1 MAKARLE
8 RSMTEGSP
16 TKLIL
21 SFALPIVI
29 GNLFQQFYTMVDT
42 IIVGR
47 YVGTEALAAVGST
60 GMITFLILGFFMGM
74 TAGFSVPISQCY
86 GAQDDVGVRK
96 AVGSAALLSVFF
108 TALITA
114 LSVGGTNWLLT
125 LLNTPE
131 EIFADAYTYIV
142 LLCGG
147 LATQVLYNMLSSILR
162 ALGNSKIPLYFLIL
176 SAGMNIILDLV
187 FILVFRMGVAGAAWA
202 TVISQGVS
210 GLLCLV
216 YIVKKVPILRMH
228 RGDFR
233 PHAPIVKKQ
242 LGIGL
247 PMALQFSI
255 TSIGGLIE
263 QPGNVS
269 HRRLYRSGKNRAAHP
284 PGLFRPGHDH
294 GDVQCPKHWRGQDH
308 SYPPRFSLGDY
319 YGGHLLHCHR
329 SRCLLLWLKAD
340 VAVCHRR
347 SGPRRSAGGHLYEG
361 HCSLLPAAHGDLC
374 LSEWCTGAGL
384 WPAPHDGRRG
394 GAVCPNDRSKDFRTF
409 YELPR
414 HLSGQPCRLG
424 VCRDL
429 LPGSLCCGHPEDTA
443 GVSGRW
449 YTSFTKLK
457 REIIYIVIFGKGL

>member
-114 LSVGGTNWLLT
+114 LSVGGMNWLLT

-131 EIFADAYTYIV
+131 EIFTDAYTYIV

-255 TSIGGLIE
+255 TSIGGLMVQSALNSLGTFHIAAFTAAGKIE
-263 QPGNVS
+263 QLIHQVYSALGTTMATYSAQNIGA
-269 HRRLYRSGKNRAAHP
+269 GKITRIRQ
-284 PGLFRPGHDH
+284 GF
-294 GDVQCPKHWRGQDH
+294 
-308 SYPPRFSLGDY
+308 
-319 YGGHLLHCHR
+319 
-329 SRCLLLWLKAD
+329 
-340 VAVCHRR
+340 
-347 SGPRRSAGGHLYEG
+347 RSATIMGP
-361 HCSLLPAAHGDLC
+361 STPLP
-374 LSEWCTGAGL
+374 SE
-384 WPAPHDGRRG
+384 
-394 GAVCPNDRSKDFRTF
+394 
-409 YELPR
+409 
-414 HLSGQPCRLG
+414 
-424 VCRDL
+424 
-429 LPGSLCCGHPEDTA
+429 SLCSSLA
-443 GVSGRW
+443 RS
-449 YTSFTKLK
+449 
-457 REIIYIVIFGKGL
+457 

>member
-86 GAQDDVGVRK
+86 GAQDEVGVRK
-96 AVGSAALLSVFF
+96 AVGSAA
-108 TALITA
+108 
-114 LSVGGTNWLLT
+114 LLT

-255 TSIGGLIE
+255 TSIGGLMVQSALNSLGTFHIAAFTAAGKIE
-263 QPGNVS
+263 QLIHQVYSALGTTMATYSAQNIGA
-269 HRRLYRSGKNRAAHP
+269 GKITRIRQGFRAATIMGATYSIAIGVVVFFFGSKLTWLFVTDDLDRVVP
-284 PGLFRPGHDH
+284 LVDIYMKAIAPFFLPLMAIYVYRNGVQGLGFGLLPMMGGVVELFARMIVAKISAHFM
-294 GDVQCPKHWRGQDH
+294 
-308 SYPPRFSLGDY
+308 SYLGI
-319 YGGHLLHCHR
+319 
-329 SRCLLLWLKAD
+329 CLASPAAW
-340 VAVCHRR
+340 V
-347 SGPRRSAGGHLYEG
+347 SAGIFFLVVY
-361 HCSLLPAAHGDLC
+361 
-374 LSEWCTGAGL
+374 
-384 WPAPHDGRRG
+384 
-394 GAVCPNDRSKDFRTF
+394 AVVIRKIQRAF
-409 YELPR
+409 
-414 HLSGQPCRLG
+414 
-424 VCRDL
+424 
-429 LPGSLCCGHPEDTA
+429 PEDGTPHLQN
-443 GVSGRW
+443 SNE
-449 YTSFTKLK
+449 K
-457 REIIYIVIFGKGL
+457 

>member
-114 LSVGGTNWLLT
+114 LSVGEMNWLLT

-255 TSIGGLIE
+255 TSIGGLMVQSALNSLGTFHIAAFTAAGKIE
-263 QPGNVS
+263 QLIHQVYSALGTTMATYSAQNIGA
-269 HRRLYRSGKNRAAHP
+269 GKITRIRQGFRAATIMGAIYSVAIGVVVFFFGSKLTWLFVTDDLDRVVP
-284 PGLFRPGHDH
+284 LVDIYMKAIAPFFLPLMAIYVYRNGVQGLG
-294 GDVQCPKHWRGQDH
+294 
-308 SYPPRFSLGDY
+308 L
-319 YGGHLLHCHR
+319 
-329 SRCLLLWLKAD
+329 A
-340 VAVCHRR
+340 
-347 SGPRRSAGGHLYEG
+347 
-361 HCSLLPAAHGDLC
+361 CSP
-374 LSEWCTGAGL
+374 
-384 WPAPHDGRRG
+384 
-394 GAVCPNDRSKDFRTF
+394 
-409 YELPR
+409 
-414 HLSGQPCRLG
+414 
-424 VCRDL
+424 
-429 LPGSLCCGHPEDTA
+429 
-443 GVSGRW
+443 
-449 YTSFTKLK
+449 
-457 REIIYIVIFGKGL
+457 

>member
-8 RSMTEGSP
+8 RNMTEGSP

-114 LSVGGTNWLLT
+114 LSVGGMNWLLT

-131 EIFADAYTYIV
+131 EIFADAYTYIA

-202 TVISQGVS
+202 TVISVS
-210 GLLCLV
+210 YTHLT
-216 YIVKKVPILRMH
+216 
-228 RGDFR
+228 
-233 PHAPIVKKQ
+233 
-242 LGIGL
+242 L
-247 PMALQFSI
+247 P
-255 TSIGGLIE
+255 T
-263 QPGNVS
+263 
-269 HRRLYRSGKNRAAHP
+269 
-284 PGLFRPGHDH
+284 
-294 GDVQCPKHWRGQDH
+294 
-308 SYPPRFSLGDY
+308 
-319 YGGHLLHCHR
+319 
-329 SRCLLLWLKAD
+329 KA
-340 VAVCHRR
+340 
-347 SGPRRSAGGHLYEG
+347 
-361 HCSLLPAAHGDLC
+361 
-374 LSEWCTGAGL
+374 
-384 WPAPHDGRRG
+384 
-394 GAVCPNDRSKDFRTF
+394 
-409 YELPR
+409 
-414 HLSGQPCRLG
+414 
-424 VCRDL
+424 
-429 LPGSLCCGHPEDTA
+429 
-443 GVSGRW
+443 
-449 YTSFTKLK
+449 
-457 REIIYIVIFGKGL
+457 

>member
-29 GNLFQQFYTMVDT
+29 GNLFQQFYTMVDST
-42 IIVGR
+42 IVGR

-114 LSVGGTNWLLT
+114 LSVGGMNWLLT

-131 EIFADAYTYIV
+131 EIFADAYIYIV

-147 LATQVLYNMLSSILR
+147 LATQVLYNMLSTILR

-255 TSIGGLIE
+255 TSIGGLMVQSALNSLGTFHIAAFTAAGKIE
-263 QPGNVS
+263 QLIHQVYSALGTTMATYSAQNIGA
-269 HRRLYRSGKNRAAHP
+269 GKITRIRQ
-284 PGLFRPGHDH
+284 GF
-294 GDVQCPKHWRGQDH
+294 
-308 SYPPRFSLGDY
+308 
-319 YGGHLLHCHR
+319 
-329 SRCLLLWLKAD
+329 
-340 VAVCHRR
+340 
-347 SGPRRSAGGHLYEG
+347 RSATIMGAIYSVAIGVVVFFFGSKLTWLFVTDDLDRVVPLVDIYMKAIAPFFLPLMAIYVYRNG
-361 HCSLLPAAHGDLC
+361 VQGLGFGLLPMMGGVVELFARMIVAKISAHFMSYLGICLASPAAWV
-374 LSEWCTGAGL
+374 SAGIFFL
-384 WPAPHDGRRG
+384 VVY
-394 GAVCPNDRSKDFRTF
+394 AVVIRKIQRAF
-409 YELPR
+409 
-414 HLSGQPCRLG
+414 
-424 VCRDL
+424 
-429 LPGSLCCGHPEDTA
+429 PEDGTPHLQN
-443 GVSGRW
+443 SNE
-449 YTSFTKLK
+449 K
-457 REIIYIVIFGKGL
+457 